1 MGRRYVALL
10 AYLSEHF
17 FHQIDQ
23 CVRFDGGD
31 GAVYALMAWLKCFAI
46 IAVTEELKHTAF
58 VAQCGTCSL
67 GSGRRRASLQDLFAL
82 EIDVLRSFLGG
93 PPLARWRRSGE
104 HRQKRC

>member
-58 VAQCGTCSL
+58 VAQCGTCAL
-67 GSGRRRASLQDLFAL
+67 GPRPRRASVQDLFAL
-82 EIDVLRSFLGG
+82 VIDVLRSFLGD
-93 PPLARWRRSGE
+93 PPLTRWRRSVE
-104 HRQKRC
+104 RRQKRR